1 MFNEIDWLKKY
12 KSYGEFS
19 LAKIS
24 SILIFS
30 YIWNLFE
37 KDVCN
42 KNAQIR
48 NVSQYIDPLVYIDKR
63 SEVIDDL
70 WSYFKNRYTDKSNVS
85 DKFESFVFNDDC
97 IKEKVKESLLNNCA
111 TTTEKMETM
120 LRIVFR
126 LRNNLFHGEKDITKL
141 YEQNELFYKA
151 NHLLTIVLD
160 LNSHK

>member
-1 MFNEIDWLKKY
+1 MFNEFDWLKKY

-30 YIWNLFE
+30 YIWNIFE

-48 NVSQYIDPLVYIDKR
+48 NVSQYIDSLLYIEKR
-63 SEVIDDL
+63 NEVIDDL
-70 WSYFKNRYTDKSNVS
+70 WNYFKNRYTDKNNFS

-97 IKEKVKESLLNNCA
+97 IKEKVKESLLNTSA

-126 LRNNLFHGEKDITKL
+126 LRNNLFHGEKDITRL

-160 LNSHK
+160 LISHK